1 MLGWRLGL
9 ALKQVLSTR
18 LIHLLWQIQLQICCV
33 SIRLPQSANQRFL
46 MSSVDWASSITKM
59 ENGLDLN
66 PQEAQDLMR
75 EVLEDRADKETLKQ
89 FLLALKSKGETA
101 EEVGALVAQMYE
113 HCAPIKIEERS
124 VDTVGTGGDGAHT
137 INISTTAAIIAAA
150 AGSRVVKH
158 GNRAAS
164 SKSGAGDLLEV
175 LGVAINL
182 DGAKVASTVSELGI
196 GFCFAP
202 VFHPAMRFAAPAR
215 KELATATVFNVLG
228 PLANPARPKAA
239 AIGVANERMHLVMA
253 QVLADRGVE
262 GFVFRG
268 DDGLDE
274 ITLATTTSVLT
285 IGGGEIT
292 SDRIDAKDFGL
303 ANAPISALVGGD
315 ANENARI
322 TNAIFAGEKGAP
334 RDAVLLNAA
343 AAIAAFDGQVG
354 QSIHERISASLLKA
368 TDAVDSGAATNLLTR
383 WVTLSQELANS

>member
-1 MLGWRLGL
+1 
-9 ALKQVLSTR
+9 
-18 LIHLLWQIQLQICCV
+18 
-33 SIRLPQSANQRFL
+33 
-46 MSSVDWASSITKM
+46 MSSLDWDAAISKM
-59 ENGLDLN
+59 ESGLDLT
-66 PQEAQDLMR
+66 PDEAQYFMK
-75 EVLEDRADKETLKQ
+75 EVLEDRSEKEVLKK
-89 FLLALKSKGETA
+89 FLMALKNKSETP
-101 EEVGALVAQMYE
+101 EEVGALVKQMYQY
-113 HCAPIKIEERS
+113 CAPISILERA

-164 SKSGAGDLLEV
+164 SKSGAADLLEA

-182 DGAKVASTVSELGI
+182 NGEQVAKTVAELGI

-215 KELATATVFNVLG
+215 KELGTATVFNILG
-228 PLANPARPKAA
+228 PLANPAQPKAA
-239 AIGVANERMHLVMA
+239 AIGVANDRMHLVMA
-253 QVLADRGVE
+253 QVLSDRGVT

-285 IGGGEIT
+285 IGKGEIT

-303 ANAPISALVGGD
+303 TNAPVEALVGGD

-322 TNAIFAGEKGAP
+322 TRAIFKGEKGAP

-343 AAIAAFDGQVG
+343 AAIAAFDGEEDLE
-354 QSIHERISASLLKA
+354 IHERFSKSLVKAIS
-368 TDAVDSGAATNLLTR
+368 AVDSGAAQSLLEKWALLT
-383 WVTLSQELANS
+383 QQIIAD

>member
-1 MLGWRLGL
+1 
-9 ALKQVLSTR
+9 
-18 LIHLLWQIQLQICCV
+18 
-33 SIRLPQSANQRFL
+33 
-46 MSSVDWASSITKM
+46 MSSVDWASSIKKM
-59 ENGLDLN
+59 ESGIDLN

-75 EVLEDRADKETLKQ
+75 EVLEDRADKEILKQ
-89 FLLALKSKGETA
+89 FLLALKNKGETA

-113 HCAPIKIEERS
+113 HCAPIRIAERA

-150 AGSRVVKH
+150 AGARVVKH

-164 SKSGAGDLLEV
+164 SKSGAGDLLEA

-182 DGAKVASTVSELGI
+182 DGAKVAKTVSELGI

-215 KELATATVFNVLG
+215 KELATATVFNILG
-228 PLANPARPKAA
+228 PLANPARPTAA

-253 QVLADRGVE
+253 QVLAGRGVE

-285 IGGGEIT
+285 IGSGEIT

-322 TNAIFAGEKGAP
+322 TSSIFAGEKGAP

-343 AAIAAFDGQVG
+343 AAIAAFDGDNG
-354 QSIHERISASLLKA
+354 LGIHERISVSLIKASS
-368 TDAVDSGAATNLLTR
+368 AVDSGAAANLLTR
-383 WVTLSQELANS
+383 WVKLSQELATN

>member
-1 MLGWRLGL
+1 
-9 ALKQVLSTR
+9 
-18 LIHLLWQIQLQICCV
+18 
-33 SIRLPQSANQRFL
+33 
-46 MSSVDWASSITKM
+46 M
-59 ENGLDLN
+59 ENGLDLL
-66 PQEAQDLMR
+66 PEEAQGLMR
-75 EVLEDRADKETLKQ
+75 EVLEDRADKEILKR
-89 FLLALKSKGETA
+89 FLLVLKAKGETP

-113 HCAPIKIEERS
+113 HSAPIEIAERA

-150 AGSRVVKH
+150 AGARVVKH

-164 SKSGAGDLLEV
+164 SKSGAGDLLEA

-182 DGAKVASTVSELGI
+182 DGKGVAKTVSELGI

-215 KELATATVFNVLG
+215 KELGTSSVFNILG

-253 QVLADRGVE
+253 QVLAERGVE

-274 ITLATTTSVLT
+274 ITLATSTSVLT
-285 IGGGEIT
+285 IGNGEIS
-292 SDRIDAKDFGL
+292 SDRIDASDFGL

-315 ANENARI
+315 ASENAAI
-322 TNAIFAGEKGAP
+322 TRAIFNGEKGAP

-343 AAIAAFDGQVG
+343 AAIAAFDGEFD
-354 QSIHERISASLLKA
+354 QSVHERISKSLVKA
-368 TDAVDSGAATNLLTR
+368 TAAVDSGAANNLLMR
-383 WVTLSQELANS
+383 WVKLSQEIAGNQSSG

>member
-1 MLGWRLGL
+1 
-9 ALKQVLSTR
+9 
-18 LIHLLWQIQLQICCV
+18 
-33 SIRLPQSANQRFL
+33 
-46 MSSVDWASSITKM
+46 MSSLDWAGLVAKLES
-59 ENGLDLN
+59 GLDLE
-66 PQEAQDLMR
+66 PHEAQAVMR
-75 EVLEDRADKETLKQ
+75 EVLEDRSDKENLKK
-89 FLLALKSKGETA
+89 FLLALKNKGETP

-113 HCAPIKIEERS
+113 FCGPIEIQERA

-137 INISTTAAIIAAA
+137 INISTTAAMIAAA

-164 SKSGAGDLLEV
+164 SKSGAGDLLEA

-182 DGAKVASTVSELGI
+182 DGAKVAKTVAQLGI

-215 KELATATVFNVLG
+215 KELATATVFNILG

-253 QVLADRGVE
+253 QVLADRGVD

-285 IGGGEIT
+285 IGNGEIA
-292 SDRIDAKDFGL
+292 SDRIDAKDFSL

-315 ANENARI
+315 AQENARI
-322 TNAIFAGEKGAP
+322 TKAIFSGELGAP

-343 AAIAAFDGQVG
+343 AAIAAFDGEFEL
-354 QSIHERISASLLKA
+354 SLTERISKSLTKA
-368 TDAVDSGAATNLLTR
+368 AGAVDSGKASDLLDSWIKLSNQLAA
-383 WVTLSQELANS
+383 Q

>member
-1 MLGWRLGL
+1 
-9 ALKQVLSTR
+9 
-18 LIHLLWQIQLQICCV
+18 
-33 SIRLPQSANQRFL
+33 
-46 MSSVDWASSITKM
+46 MSSLDWDAAISKLES
-59 ENGLDLN
+59 GLDLT
-66 PQEAQDLMR
+66 PQEAQFFMQ
-75 EVLEDRADKETLKQ
+75 EVLEDRSEKEVLKK
-89 FLLALKSKGETA
+89 FLLALKNKGETP
-101 EEVGALVAQMYE
+101 EEVGALVNQMYQ
-113 HCAPIKIEERS
+113 HCAPISITARA

-164 SKSGAGDLLEV
+164 SKSGAADLLEA

-182 DGAKVASTVSELGI
+182 NGEQVSKTVVELGI

-215 KELATATVFNVLG
+215 KELATATVFNILG
-228 PLANPARPKAA
+228 PLANPARPQAA

-253 QVLADRGVE
+253 QVLSDRGVT

-274 ITLATTTSVLT
+274 ITLATSTSVLT
-285 IGGGEIT
+285 IDKGEIT

-303 ANAPISALVGGD
+303 ANAPIEALVGGD
-315 ANENARI
+315 ATENARI
-322 TNAIFAGEKGAP
+322 TTAIFSGEKGAP

-343 AAIAAFDGQVG
+343 AAIAAFDGEKDLG
-354 QSIHERISASLLKA
+354 IHERLNKSLTKA
-368 TDAVDSGAATNLLTR
+368 AGAVDSGAAKSLLEKWALLTKEIA
-383 WVTLSQELANS
+383 SS